1 MIYLDVCCNDPDN
14 GAFTGRAVGLNIGD
28 AEFEATDIFVGSTF
42 KEVEGGIVLSGKRW
56 GVEWSKDWVGNW
68 CWNRYQLAKPAS
80 HITLRW
86 YMVEFVTW
94 LRRRRMF
101 NLTTAPVEFFDWWE
115 GGADIPPADLHTLV
129 CNLEPRRAD
138 ASATA

>member
-14 GAFTGRAVGLNIGD
+14 GAFTSRAVQLSIGD
-28 AEFEATDIFVGSTF
+28 AAWDANDFLTGSAF

-56 GVEWSKDWVGNW
+56 QVESSNDWVGNW
-68 CWNRYQLAKPAS
+68 CWNRYLLAKRG
-80 HITLRW
+80 ITVRW

-94 LRRRRMF
+94 LRRRKLF

-115 GGADIPPADLHTLV
+115 GGSDIAPADLHSLV
-129 CNLEPRRAD
+129 CSLEPRRE
-138 ASATA
+138 TAA